1 MKILALFAPLVL
13 LAAAAF
19 QDAAE
24 PAPPTVVFLLRHAE
38 ADGGTQGDRDPA
50 LAEAGTE
57 RARELARLLGVAGVT
72 HLFASEYQ
80 RTQLTLAPLAEALE
94 HEVVVLS
101 ARDADAQIAALR
113 ELPAGSVAVVA
124 GHSNTVPQLAAKL
137 GVTMRDTVEQQ
148 GYGTVLPHDAYD
160 RIAEVILPAGGAPAR
175 LVELR
180 YGE

>member
-1 MKILALFAPLVL
+1 MKILALLASLVL

-24 PAPPTVVFLLRHAE
+24 PVSPTVVFLLRHAE
-38 ADGGTQGDRDPA
+38 ATGSTQGDRDPA
-50 LAEAGTE
+50 LSEAGTE
-57 RARELARLLGVAGVT
+57 RAQELGRLLGVAGVT
-72 HLFASEYQ
+72 HLFASEFQ

-94 HEVVVLS
+94 HEVTVVS

-113 ELPAGSVAVVA
+113 ELPPGSVAVVA
-124 GHSNTVPQLAAKL
+124 GHSNTVPQLAARL
-137 GVTMRDTVEQQ
+137 GVTMRDTVEHED
-148 GYGTVLPHDAYD
+148 YGTMLPHDAYD
-160 RIAEVILPAGGAPAR
+160 RIAEVILPADGAPAR